1 LKQFTNILILLCSIS
16 CYAQNSEKIE
26 LLYADKLSNGP
37 EGSGYWICSGNV
49 SFSHKNT
56 IMNCDYSH
64 HYVKKNKM
72 IAFKNVLINQ
82 GDTLTVKG
90 QKLIYDGNNNLA
102 HLSGDVLLKDK
113 YTQLTTNEIFYNLEN
128 SIAHYPKKAV
138 ISEKNLTLSSE
149 KGYYNTKSHLFNFKK
164 NVRVNSQNY
173 EVETDT
179 LNYNSISKISY
190 FLGPSYIYSNDNTI
204 YCENG
209 WYDNILNKSQFQKNA
224 YITNGKQ
231 LISGDSLYYDRNL
244 SYGKAINN
252 ISIIDSANNII
263 LNGELGEYF
272 ENENKIEVTKKAILS
287 IVMESDTLFISSKK
301 FTSISDKKEYI
312 YAYPNVKIYK
322 KDFQGKCDSLYY
334 SITDSVAE
342 LYKKPVIWTD
352 DMQITSDSIQI
363 EINNKQIRKMNLY
376 PNALIAL
383 EVDSSLFNQI
393 KGKYM
398 ISNFKENKISD
409 IDIFGNGQS
418 LFVIQDEFTKDNI
431 GLNKAVCTDIF
442 IKMND
447 GKLSY
452 LNYKTAPTSTTI
464 PFQEV
469 LESDKYLDGF
479 NWRVNERPHSK
490 KDIIQ

>member
-1 LKQFTNILILLCSIS
+1 
-16 CYAQNSEKIE
+16 
-26 LLYADKLSNGP
+26 
-37 EGSGYWICSGNV
+37 
-49 SFSHKNT
+49 
-56 IMNCDYSH
+56 M
-64 HYVKKNKM
+64 
-72 IAFKNVLINQ
+72 
-82 GDTLTVKG
+82 
-90 QKLIYDGNNNLA
+90 
-102 HLSGDVLLKDK
+102 
-113 YTQLTTNEIFYNLEN
+113 
-128 SIAHYPKKAV
+128 
-138 ISEKNLTLSSE
+138 TLSSE

-164 NVRVNSQNY
+164 NVKVNSQNY

-190 FLGPSYIYSNDNTI
+190 FLGPSYIYSNENTI

-287 IVMESDTLFISSKK
+287 IIMESDTLFISSKK
-301 FTSISDKKEYI
+301 FTSISNKKEYI
-312 YAYPNVKIYK
+312 YANPNVKIYK

-342 LYKKPVIWTD
+342 LYKNPVIWTD

-363 EINNKQIRKMNLY
+363 KLNNKQIRKMNLY
-376 PNALIAL
+376 PNALIAI
-383 EVDSSLFNQI
+383 EVDSNLFNQI

-409 IDIFGNGQS
+409 IDILGNGQS

-431 GLNKAVCTDIF
+431 GLNKVVCTDIF

-464 PFQEV
+464 PFQKVQET
-469 LESDKYLDGF
+469 DKYLDDF
-479 NWRVNERPHSK
+479 NWRSNERPHSK